1 MKKLWFVLVAG
12 LLLACSCSSP
22 SLFLPTATA
31 TQPAPTADPG
41 NQVTLIGYTVVKLHP
56 EDGDLSTLLDVE
68 QGKAKALGQHMFVE
82 FDASW

>member
-1 MKKLWFVLVAG
+1 MKKLWLVLVAG

-41 NQVTLIGYTVVKLHP
+41 NQVTMVGYTVVILHP
-56 EDGDLSTLLDVE
+56 DDGDLSTLLDVE
-68 QGKAKALGQHMFVE
+68 QGKANALGQHMFVE

>member
-1 MKKLWFVLVAG
+1 MKKLWLILVAG

-22 SLFLPTATA
+22 SLFLPTGTA

-41 NQVTLIGYTVVKLHP
+41 NQATLIGYSVVKLHP
-56 EDGDLSTLLDVE
+56 DDGDLSTLLDVE
-68 QGKAKALGQHMFVE
+68 QGKANALGQHMFVE

>member
-1 MKKLWFVLVAG
+1 MKKLWLVLVAG

-41 NQVTLIGYTVVKLHP
+41 NQVTLVGYTVVKLHP
-56 EDGDLSTLLDVE
+56 DDGDLSTLLDVE
-68 QGKAKALGQHMFVE
+68 QGKANALGQHMFVE